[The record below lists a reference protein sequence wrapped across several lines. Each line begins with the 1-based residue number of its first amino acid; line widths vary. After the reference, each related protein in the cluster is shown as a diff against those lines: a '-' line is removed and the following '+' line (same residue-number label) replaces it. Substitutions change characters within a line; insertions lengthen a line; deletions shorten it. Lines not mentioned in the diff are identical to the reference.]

1 MQEGIK
7 GVFHGVAPVSANAT
21 IIVTNFERQKHE
33 NNHIYHLKEFLDE
46 TTKVVYRENDQE
58 KDWNFCPGCLGAGN
72 QTMMARVLYSMVQSG
87 ETYFNFIPLR
97 ID

>member
-7 GVFHGVAPVSANAT
+7 AVFHGIAPISANAT
-21 IIVTNFERQKHE
+21 IIVTNFEREKIE
-33 NNHIYHLKEFLDE
+33 DTHIYHLKEFVDE
-46 TTKVVYRENDQE
+46 TTKVVYRQDGV
-58 KDWNFCPGCLGAGN
+58 DDRWNHCHSCLGAGN
-72 QTMMARVLYSMVQSG
+72 QAMMARILSSLVQSG